1 VYLLYSRPINTIVI
15 PKLYKL
21 LAKFFTPLYYEQ
33 RCIELFPCLPSR
45 HSGIPKLKRREINN
59 IDPAEPAN
67 LKG

>member
-1 VYLLYSRPINTIVI
+1 LHFAGLL
-15 PKLYKL
+15 
-21 LAKFFTPLYYEQ
+21 
-33 RCIELFPCLPSR
+33 ELFPCLPSR